1 MCNIC
6 TPALANSSLG
16 RHCTPEIYGKY
27 VCAGFLEDKHLV
39 GHEAVASAHPSKCN
53 SSAAEWQCWR
63 NHLVSKV
70 GGQWWS
76 FFNESY
82 CGGADVSEN
91 CAWKVTAVQKI
102 VNNTCLLD
110 RVYTA
115 IEQYAPT
122 APCFSQCAQ
131 GAGAGRNVSD
141 PCWVRCVYTA
151 VLGPDGGLHNGTVAG
166 MPLPDIEAGW
176 NRAFADPGQGGCKD
190 LAQYDGYML

>member
-1 MCNIC
+1 MEVRIRTRVFSVEHVSHVTSSSGSIVGDGQLGMCNIC

-82 CGGADVSEN
+82 CGGDM
-91 CAWKVTAVQKI
+91 
-102 VNNTCLLD
+102 
-110 RVYTA
+110 
-115 IEQYAPT
+115 
-122 APCFSQCAQ
+122 
-131 GAGAGRNVSD
+131 G
-141 PCWVRCVYTA
+141 
-151 VLGPDGGLHNGTVAG
+151 
-166 MPLPDIEAGW
+166 
-176 NRAFADPGQGGCKD
+176 
-190 LAQYDGYML
+190 